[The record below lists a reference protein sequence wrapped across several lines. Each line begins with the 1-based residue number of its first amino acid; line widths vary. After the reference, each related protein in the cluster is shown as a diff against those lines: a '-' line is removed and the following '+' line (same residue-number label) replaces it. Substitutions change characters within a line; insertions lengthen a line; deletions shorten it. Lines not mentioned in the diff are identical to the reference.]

1 MLHPSPAQ
9 EVLVKSI
16 IYLLGF
22 FFSLVAYATPVP
34 SLEYSASGPQPVEVG
49 ARMLYLEDPL
59 RQYDVDEVIANP
71 SDWNSINQAS
81 PNFGFTK
88 SAYWFRFNITNL
100 DMSVQDIFLELPI
113 PFLDDVQIFRINQT
127 TIDENIDVLEQHEV
141 GDQFPFSER
150 PVIDQDL
157 ILPFELL
164 PGTNEFLVR
173 ITSEGTIEAP
183 LFIWNPQSFGVSNA
197 DDRLVQGIWFGIV
210 IIMVIYNFFL
220 YVMLRDISYLYYV
233 AFACSYL
240 MFQVCLKGY
249 GFAYLWPN
257 MTDWNA
263 YSISVF
269 IALCNFFAYMLVMS
283 FLDLRRH
290 SPRGYRIT
298 STMASISALF
308 VILTFILPYSTTVR
322 MNAGMVLITCI
333 TSLTIAY
340 WSWYNEN
347 RYAKYFCL
355 AWTAAFAGV
364 GVLVAAKF
372 GVLPAN
378 FWTENAG
385 QIGILMLVS
394 LLSLALANRF
404 NREKEL
410 RILAQDSSLHNE
422 RLARRSQEELL
433 EARVEANKRLEQ
445 KVAERTETL
454 ERAMAELET
463 VNQRL
468 EIMSTTDSLTGLS
481 NRGHFENRLMD
492 EFQRAQRHK
501 RDLSI
506 ILCDIDLFK
515 TINDT
520 FGHKAGDECLISIAT
535 LFQQRIA
542 RTGDVVARYGGE
554 EFIFLLADT
563 PLENAKQIAQ
573 DLCDSVRALNFH
585 FNAQPIPVT
594 ASFGVSSM
602 AERTLES
609 PDQLVTEA
617 DLALYQAK
625 NANRDQV
632 VSWKLEASS

>member
-141 GDQFPFSER
+141 GDQFPFSKR

-183 LFIWNPQSFGVSNA
+183 LFIWNPQSFGVANA

>member
-9 EVLVKSI
+9 EVLVKSA

-22 FFSLVAYATPVP
+22 FLSLVAHATTVP
-34 SLEYSASGPQPVEVG
+34 SLDYSASGPQPVEVG

-59 RQYDVDEVIANP
+59 QQYDIDEVIANP
-71 SDWNSINQAS
+71 TDWKRINQAS
-81 PNFGFTK
+81 PNFGFTS
-88 SAYWFRFNITNL
+88 SAFWFRFQINNL
-100 DMSVQDIFLELPI
+100 EMSVQDIYLELPI
-113 PFLDDVQIFRINQT
+113 PFLDDVQVYRITQT
-127 TIDENIDVLEQHEV
+127 NLDEGVDVMEQHKV
-141 GDQFPFSER
+141 GDQFPFSQR
-150 PVIDQDL
+150 PIIDQDL
-157 ILPFELL
+157 ILPFELI
-164 PGTNEFLVR
+164 PGNNDFLVR

-183 LFIWNPQSFGVSNA
+183 LFIWDPQSFSVANA
-197 DDRLVQGIWFGIV
+197 DDRLVQGIWFGSV

-220 YVMLRDISYLYYV
+220 YIMLRDVSYFYYVSFATSYL
-233 AFACSYL
+233 L
-240 MFQVCLKGY
+240 FQVCLKGY
-249 GFAYLWPN
+249 GFAYLWTE
-257 MTDWNA
+257 MVDWNA
-263 YSISVF
+263 YAISVF
-269 IALCNFFAYMLVMS
+269 MALCNFFAYMLVMS

-298 STMASISALF
+298 LAMASISALF
-308 VILTFILPYSTTVR
+308 VLITFILPYSTTVR
-322 MNAGMVLITCI
+322 LNAGMVLITCI
-333 TSLTIAY
+333 TSLTVAY

-355 AWTAAFAGV
+355 AWTAAFGGV

-372 GVLPAN
+372 GLLPAN

-410 RILAQDSSLHNE
+410 RIMAQDSSLHNE

-433 EARVEANKRLEQ
+433 EARVEVNKRLEQ
-445 KVAERTETL
+445 KVAERTETI
-454 ERAMAELET
+454 EHAMAELET
-463 VNQRL
+463 VNRRL
-468 EIMSTTDSLTGLS
+468 EVMSKTDSLTNLS
-481 NRGHFENRLMD
+481 NRGHFENCLMA
-492 EFQRAQRHK
+492 EFQRAQRHN

-520 FGHKAGDECLISIAT
+520 FGHKAGDECLISIAA
-535 LFQQRIA
+535 LFKQRIA
-542 RTGDVVARYGGE
+542 RTGGMVARYGGE
-554 EFIFLLADT
+554 EFIFLLANT
-563 PLENAKQIAQ
+563 PLDTAKHIAQ
-573 DLCDSVRALNFH
+573 ELCDSVRELNFH

-632 VSWKLEASS
+632 VSWTLEGSS

>member
-183 LFIWNPQSFGVSNA
+183 LFIWNPQSFGVANA

-481 NRGHFENRLMD
+481 NRGHFESRLMD

>member
-141 GDQFPFSER
+141 GDQFPFSKR

>member
-183 LFIWNPQSFGVSNA
+183 LFIWNPQSFGVANA

-481 NRGHFENRLMD
+481 NRGHFESRLMD

-573 DLCDSVRALNFH
+573 DLCDSVRTLNFH

-602 AERTLES
+602 SERTLES

>member
-127 TIDENIDVLEQHEV
+127 TIDENTDVLEQHEV

-183 LFIWNPQSFGVSNA
+183 LFIWNPQSFGVANA

-481 NRGHFENRLMD
+481 NRGHFESRLMD